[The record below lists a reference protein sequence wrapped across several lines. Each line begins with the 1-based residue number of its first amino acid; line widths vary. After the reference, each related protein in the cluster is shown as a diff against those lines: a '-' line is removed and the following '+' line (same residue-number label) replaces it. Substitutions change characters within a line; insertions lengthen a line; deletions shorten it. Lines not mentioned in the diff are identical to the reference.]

1 MCGQNLLSQD
11 LSQKIFREVLGLC
24 DESYM
29 VGGAVRDLLLGSHAV
44 TDLDFA
50 VEGDGYEIARSLAS
64 SLGANSSFVP
74 LDKERRTGRVVIR
87 QEHQNVVD
95 ISTIRGSGITDDLF
109 SRDFTVNAMAVH
121 LWDAINGRLRP
132 GLVDPL
138 NGRQDL
144 GDRIIRVCT
153 GGSFPDDPI
162 RMLRAFRFALCLDF
176 RISEETR
183 SGIEQHSNRVKLVSG
198 ERIRDELAII
208 LSHGEASNAI
218 REMAGLSLIT
228 AIFPELEATRG
239 LEQNAFH
246 HLDVW
251 GHTVETIANLE
262 RTVEQLSVI
271 FGSLSDRIKD
281 YIFDEPVSGR
291 PRIWLMKLALLFHDS
306 GKPGSLT
313 VTPDGRRRFIGHE
326 KLSKTFCLDA
336 GTRIK
341 LASRELSEV
350 SNWVESHMRSSIL
363 TNETLSQ
370 RAVVRLHQRFGL
382 DLIGLVL
389 IYLSDLY
396 AAKGPAR
403 KSVDFERAK
412 IRAYQAIELAFKH
425 ESSPTK
431 PLLDGFAIMD
441 EFGLEQGPLL
451 GSIIRWLVTEQTLGS
466 VKDRSEA
473 VEAVRRYLAHRPTKL
488 NSGTEAGD

>member
-1 MCGQNLLSQD
+1 MCGQNLFSQD
-11 LSQKIFREVLGLC
+11 LSQKIFREILSLC
-24 DESYM
+24 NESYL

-50 VEGDGYEIARSLAS
+50 VEGDGYEIARALAD
-64 SLGANSSFVP
+64 SLGAFSSFVP

-87 QEHQNVVD
+87 HEHQTMVD
-95 ISTIRGSGITDDLF
+95 ISTIRGSGISDDLF
-109 SRDFTVNAMAVH
+109 SRDFTINAMALH
-121 LWDAINGRLRP
+121 LWDAINGRLHP
-132 GLVDPL
+132 GVVDPL

-144 GDRIIRVCT
+144 RDRIIRVCT

-183 SGIEQHSNRVKLVSG
+183 AGIEEHSNRVKLVSG

-208 LSHGEASNAI
+208 LSYGEASNAI
-218 REMAGLSLIT
+218 TEMADLSLIST
-228 AIFPELEATRG
+228 IFPELAATMG
-239 LEQNAFH
+239 FEQNAFH

-251 GHTVETIANLE
+251 GHTVETVANLE
-262 RTVEQLSVI
+262 RTVEHLSAI
-271 FGSLSDRIKD
+271 FGALSDRIRD

-313 VTPDGRRRFIGHE
+313 IAPNGRRRFIGHE
-326 KLSKTFCLDA
+326 KLSKAFCVDA
-336 GTRIK
+336 GSRIK

-350 SNWVESHMRSSIL
+350 SNWVEGHMRTSIL
-363 TNETLSQ
+363 TNEAISQ
-370 RAVVRLHQRFGL
+370 RAMVRLHQRFGL

-389 IYLSDLY
+389 IYLADLY

-412 IRAYQAIELAFKH
+412 IRAYQTIELTFKH
-425 ESSPTK
+425 ESSPIK

-451 GSIIRWLVTEQTLGS
+451 GSISRWLVTEQSLGS

-488 NSGTEAGD
+488 NSGAETGD